1 VPGFP
6 LLPSTKK
13 ARRLLP
19 ASHGAMLSLFY
30 EGGNRAAW
38 IAAAIIAVL
47 FFYAVIYAF
56 PNARQVAMQQQ
67 RDAIERENRAFCEK
81 YGRLFGTR
89 EHTLCAEDLE
99 DIRANERRRT
109 LDTRNFLTRYYDR
122 THGAITGWISVRL
135 FPARIWDL
143 PL

>member
-6 LLPSTKK
+6 LFPSTKK
-13 ARRLLP
+13 ARRFSP

-30 EGGNRAAW
+30 EWGNRAAW

-47 FFYAVIYAF
+47 FFDAVIYAF

-81 YGRLFGTR
+81 YGRLFGIR
-89 EHTLCAEDLE
+89 EHTLSAEDLE
-99 DIRANERRRT
+99 DIRTNERQPT
-109 LDTRNFLTRYYDR
+109 LDNLGIF
-122 THGAITGWISVRL
+122 
-135 FPARIWDL
+135 
-143 PL
+143 

>member
-1 VPGFP
+1 MPGFP

-19 ASHGAMLSLFY
+19 AKPWGHAEFVLRV
-30 EGGNRAAW
+30 GNRAAW

-81 YGRLFGTR
+81 CGRLFGIR
-89 EHTLCAEDLE
+89 EHTLSAEDLE
-99 DIRANERRRT
+99 DIRTNERQRT
-109 LDTRNFLTRYYDR
+109 LDNLGIF
-122 THGAITGWISVRL
+122 
-135 FPARIWDL
+135 
-143 PL
+143 

>member
-1 VPGFP
+1 
-6 LLPSTKK
+6 
-13 ARRLLP
+13 
-19 ASHGAMLSLFY
+19 MLSSFY
-30 EGGNRAAW
+30 EWGNRAAW
-38 IAAAIIAVL
+38 IAAAIIVVL

-99 DIRANERRRT
+99 DIRANERQRT
-109 LDTRNFLTRYYDR
+109 LDNLGIF
-122 THGAITGWISVRL
+122 
-135 FPARIWDL
+135 
-143 PL
+143 

>member
-1 VPGFP
+1 
-6 LLPSTKK
+6 
-13 ARRLLP
+13 
-19 ASHGAMLSLFY
+19 MLSLFY
-30 EGGNRAAW
+30 EWGNRAAW

-99 DIRANERRRT
+99 DIRANERQRT
-109 LDTRNFLTRYYDR
+109 LDNLGIF
-122 THGAITGWISVRL
+122 
-135 FPARIWDL
+135 
-143 PL
+143 